1 MKKFLLAFVAVFVL
15 TAGLSFVI
23 HGLLLNSLYQQ
34 TPQLGRTPDDAAS
47 HAMFLMVGFFF
58 FTVGFVWI
66 YARGIEAKPW
76 VGQGLRYGVAVW
88 LIAAVSRYFIYY
100 AIQPWAMRVVL
111 LQIGYEFVM
120 LILLGLTVA
129 GIYRG
134 GGERVSP

>member
-1 MKKFLLAFVAVFVL
+1 MKNFLLAFVAVLVL

-23 HGLLLNSLYQQ
+23 HGLLLNPLYQQ

-47 HAMFLMVGFFF
+47 HSMFLMVGFFF
-58 FTVGFVWI
+58 FSLGFVWI

-76 VGQGLRYGVAVW
+76 VGQGLRYGIAMW

-100 AIQPWAMRVVL
+100 AIQPWSMRVVL
-111 LQIGYEFVM
+111 LQIGYELVM
-120 LILLGLTVA
+120 MLLLGLTVA

-134 GGERVSP
+134 DARVSS